1 MNINIT
7 PTNSNQVLNIDNDQ
21 ENKSNYMENHIKS
34 SENID
39 NNLLSKSYLSEKSF
53 QMPSFTEKDF
63 AKASSQA
70 MITYLNDK
78 IRYLEAENK
87 ILTEEI
93 TKNHSLSEKE
103 KINYYLRLR
112 KELIEENEKLISEKR
127 MIEISLKGQ
136 VDKLN
141 LEVNDLK
148 EKLRVYVTSLKGQ
161 SKKMELFSKEK
172 EEKLGNS
179 QIQPNLSESI
189 GGDLFSNTKYF
200 KNCDVVLKA
209 KAEDDKTAIQKLLK
223 EQKDRQIGPKNS
235 IYNLNKK
242 DHNNPFIPVIDD
254 LEERVKLL
262 EKTIHEKEA
271 EILELNEV
279 INTNEQIANRNQE
292 GLRVE
297 INKWKEKYLLILATR
312 KTISQEFSELN
323 IKTTENIKKSMA
335 KQVYDMESKILHL
348 EKLNLKLN
356 DDMKNITTADHDHD
370 KQKLNQIINL
380 KRDLKALLENYD
392 DLYRNYEESLKLL
405 TKQIDSIKQL
415 YLTRENEFINITNYY
430 IETIN
435 DFSKPV
441 TDLVANPSNVRQLE
455 EALLI
460 QNKQTEE
467 MRKTA
472 QKYIKENSL
481 IKSENFESKAI
492 MRQKINDAMKFY
504 DDSIKNISDNHSS
517 IEQKLS
523 KISLFMETFDQKF
536 VYFNSLIE
544 DKKILTDRVNEL
556 EIKIR
561 MMTNDDQSKE
571 ILRLRESNFKLSKEL
586 ESKLQLLK
594 DMEEIQ
600 ESIFTN
606 YTDNHLRL
614 KSTANKSVISN
625 DRNVSFMMTG
635 STKNNNS
642 NQKGESPKKSK
653 MMKDMS
659 FETILKMKAEVAL
672 LNSQLTYLNKS
683 KEEIELYYQE
693 EMKKLISLVDERN
706 ETIDELKAT
715 ISKSENEHFAK
726 KETIFN
732 LWMIEFKEF
741 KENLITITDIKGI
754 VEKFKIEG
762 GELKI
767 QRDKLINEEI
777 YLLRQEIKTK
787 DKSISDLKSN
797 YKKENS
803 NLNEVLEQY
812 RKGIE
817 GRISSLELM
826 LTQRGN
832 EITALRNEK
841 ERVLGIEKR
850 KKELTESEL
859 ILWAEQKES
868 IKVFLQEHMNSK
880 DKEIQI
886 LKLAVETMQTELDF
900 SKKSYDE
907 AMDNLIKSNETQI
920 QLIKEREN
928 FTTKQLL
935 ELEQKMKNFR
945 EEKEKLINLLKSEI
959 EELRANNVLI
969 SKLRNDKLMQEDK
982 PISTSPNNKDERNR
996 DDDGRENDD
1005 KFK

>member
-1 MNINIT
+1 
-7 PTNSNQVLNIDNDQ
+7 
-21 ENKSNYMENHIKS
+21 
-34 SENID
+34 
-39 NNLLSKSYLSEKSF
+39 
-53 QMPSFTEKDF
+53 
-63 AKASSQA
+63 
-70 MITYLNDK
+70 
-78 IRYLEAENK
+78 
-87 ILTEEI
+87 
-93 TKNHSLSEKE
+93 
-103 KINYYLRLR
+103 
-112 KELIEENEKLISEKR
+112 
-127 MIEISLKGQ
+127 
-136 VDKLN
+136 
-141 LEVNDLK
+141 
-148 EKLRVYVTSLKGQ
+148 
-161 SKKMELFSKEK
+161 
-172 EEKLGNS
+172 
-179 QIQPNLSESI
+179 
-189 GGDLFSNTKYF
+189 
-200 KNCDVVLKA
+200 
-209 KAEDDKTAIQKLLK
+209 
-223 EQKDRQIGPKNS
+223 
-235 IYNLNKK
+235 
-242 DHNNPFIPVIDD
+242 
-254 LEERVKLL
+254 
-262 EKTIHEKEA
+262 
-271 EILELNEV
+271 
-279 INTNEQIANRNQE
+279 
-292 GLRVE
+292 
-297 INKWKEKYLLILATR
+297 
-312 KTISQEFSELN
+312 
-323 IKTTENIKKSMA
+323 
-335 KQVYDMESKILHL
+335 
-348 EKLNLKLN
+348 
-356 DDMKNITTADHDHD
+356 
-370 KQKLNQIINL
+370 
-380 KRDLKALLENYD
+380 
-392 DLYRNYEESLKLL
+392 
-405 TKQIDSIKQL
+405 
-415 YLTRENEFINITNYY
+415 
-430 IETIN
+430 
-435 DFSKPV
+435 
-441 TDLVANPSNVRQLE
+441 
-455 EALLI
+455 
-460 QNKQTEE
+460 
-467 MRKTA
+467 
-472 QKYIKENSL
+472 
-481 IKSENFESKAI
+481 
-492 MRQKINDAMKFY
+492 
-504 DDSIKNISDNHSS
+504 
-517 IEQKLS
+517 
-523 KISLFMETFDQKF
+523 
-536 VYFNSLIE
+536 
-544 DKKILTDRVNEL
+544 
-556 EIKIR
+556 
-561 MMTNDDQSKE
+561 
-571 ILRLRESNFKLSKEL
+571 
-586 ESKLQLLK
+586 
-594 DMEEIQ
+594 
-600 ESIFTN
+600 
-606 YTDNHLRL
+606 
-614 KSTANKSVISN
+614 
-625 DRNVSFMMTG
+625 
-635 STKNNNS
+635 
-642 NQKGESPKKSK
+642 
-653 MMKDMS
+653 
-659 FETILKMKAEVAL
+659 
-672 LNSQLTYLNKS
+672 
-683 KEEIELYYQE
+683 
-693 EMKKLISLVDERN
+693 MKKLISLVDERN